1 MTKKEKTYNGL
12 KIVYSINGVGNIGQI
27 CAKNETRLPSYTM
40 YKNKLKW
47 IKDLNVRLETIKT
60 LEESIGSKISGISH
74 SNILPDMC
82 PWAGETK
89 EKINK
94 WDYMKQK
101 SFFKAKE
108 TINKVK
114 RQPTE

>member
-1 MTKKEKTYNGL
+1 MSD
-12 KIVYSINGVGNIGQI
+12 IAHRNIF
-27 CAKNETRLPSYTM
+27 
-40 YKNKLKW
+40 
-47 IKDLNVRLETIKT
+47 D
-60 LEESIGSKISGISH
+60 IS
-74 SNILPDMC
+74 PR
-82 PWAGETK
+82 ETK

-114 RQPTE
+114 RQSTNGRTYLPIHLIRVNGQSL